1 MVLTFLLDENIRA
14 SLFRAIQR
22 HNHSSQDRLDV
33 VRVGHSSDLP
43 LSSDDP
49 AILRWIEQEGRILVT
64 EDKHTIPGHL
74 KEHLEAGRH
83 SPGVFLVRPGTSIP
97 ALLEFLVLVAH
108 ASKADEW
115 RDRIEF
121 IP

>member
-1 MVLTFLLDENIRA
+1 MALTFLLDENIRA

-22 HNHSSQDRLDV
+22 HNHVGQDRLDV
-33 VRVGHSSDLP
+33 VQVGYSMDLP
-43 LSSDDP
+43 LSADDR
-49 AILRWIEQEGRILVT
+49 AILQWAEREGRILVT
-64 EDKHTIPGHL
+64 EDKHAMPR
-74 KEHLEAGRH
+74 HLEQHLEDGHH

-97 ALLEFLVLVAH
+97 SLLEFLILVAH
-108 ASKADEW
+108 ASKPDEW